1 MISPYTCPTCSKEM
15 IAKHSRGKLIGY
27 ACSDIQCGTASIGV
41 LAVEAY
47 LTAKKTR
54 HAQQLVYSTK

>member
-1 MISPYTCPTCSKEM
+1 M

-54 HAQQLVYSTK
+54 HAKQLVYSTK

>member
-1 MISPYTCPTCSKEM
+1 MISPHTCPTCANEM

-27 ACSDIQCGTASIGV
+27 ACSNIQCGTASIGV

-54 HAQQLVYSTK
+54 RAQQLVYSTK